1 MSNKP
6 EFILRLYVAG
16 QTSKSITAIQNLKD
30 ICEINIK
37 GRYNLEVIDL
47 QKNPR
52 LAHDHQIFA
61 LPTLVRLRPKPVKQI
76 IGDLSDSKRVLAGL
90 DILNAREIG

>member
-16 QTSKSITAIQNLKD
+16 QTSKSITAFRNLKD

-37 GRYNLEVIDL
+37 GRYDLEVIDL
-47 QKNPR
+47 RKNPR
-52 LAHDHQIFA
+52 MARDHQIFA
-61 LPTLVRLRPKPVKQI
+61 LPTLVRTLPKPVKQI

-90 DILNAREIG
+90 DINNARKAG